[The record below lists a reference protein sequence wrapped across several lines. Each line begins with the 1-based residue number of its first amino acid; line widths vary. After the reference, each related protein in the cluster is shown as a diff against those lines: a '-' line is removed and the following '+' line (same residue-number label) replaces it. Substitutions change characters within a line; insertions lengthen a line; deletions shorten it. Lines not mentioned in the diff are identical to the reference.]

1 MRKIDYNPLKS
12 IFSINTVESRFFKPP
27 MEMKI
32 GLKSR
37 RVREIGSKI
46 SARPR
51 RGALMSRIE
60 RKYCLTST

>member
-27 MEMKI
+27 TETKI

-46 SARPR
+46 SVRPR

-60 RKYCLTST
+60 GKYC